1 VPATACIVTSHGEAE
16 FWEANSSGRNQ
27 RGLAAVDKTPLRRRH
42 DHRIFARHLIGE
54 GGHAEAL
61 LHPEKNI
68 EIGQG
73 GFTITMPTPSAI
85 SSAIR
90 AEPRYLAGSI

>member
-1 VPATACIVTSHGEAE
+1 MALPPSIKPLS
-16 FWEANSSGRNQ
+16 
-27 RGLAAVDKTPLRRRH
+27 AAAMT
-42 DHRIFARHLIGE
+42 IAFARHLIGE

-73 GFTITMPTPSAI
+73 VFTITMPTPSAI